1 MGYDRI
7 YAREEIHQMLC
18 LSERRL
24 RPTAPVA
31 KAHAGHAIS
40 QHTEQ
45 RDDPFDRRHIRQDS
59 TFASRKDLV
68 LAVEEALHATAG
80 QAELATLNS
89 HGVDSCRIVFQLNA
103 TQGRIRADVVLNPM
117 AKVGKKQVPAPGAG
131 AVSSQRAGELGGA
144 DHRQAGAARIVG
156 AAPLP
161 DRLPEGRGSLAWTGP
176 RRPTVAR
183 EGRPCSVGLVGQE
196 LAAHDDLHAIALG
209 IGLACDVH

>member
-117 AKVGKKQVPAPGAG
+117 AKVGKKQVPAQGPAQYLRNVPVNSVVLIIDKL
-131 AVSSQRAGELGGA
+131 APPESW
-144 DHRQAGAARIVG
+144 
-156 AAPLP
+156 APLHFQTAYP
-161 DRLPEGRGSLAWTGP
+161 K
-176 RRPTVAR
+176 
-183 EGRPCSVGLVGQE
+183 
-196 LAAHDDLHAIALG
+196 
-209 IGLACDVH
+209 DVDH